1 MISTSQNYLIVY
13 HKNIHFVLKI
23 RGNIIKKMF
32 SFIKT
37 TIFANI
43 IFILS
48 NSYIK
53 KIFNLMYL
61 ISYLWCESFSARY
74 IVYVTIFIYQ

>member
-1 MISTSQNYLIVY
+1 MISMSQNYLIVY

-23 RGNIIKKMF
+23 RGNITKKMF

-48 NSYIK
+48 NLYIK
-53 KIFNLMYL
+53 KFIMYLMYL
-61 ISYLWCESFSARY
+61 IY
-74 IVYVTIFIYQ
+74 II